1 MATKLLLAVYG
12 LFAAVAATATRAA
25 TELPGITVTGKVTP
39 SGDIVNRDRDQ
50 RSPDIHWP
58 PGLSLKLSEVFAH
71 NEIEINA
78 PCAAVWNH
86 LVQAKQW
93 PQWCSFSGKVKIRD
107 GSLILQKDTKFTWSG
122 LDLPQDDIAVF
133 QHSPEPLDSQVIE

>member
-1 MATKLLLAVYG
+1 LA
-12 LFAAVAATATRAA
+12 
-25 TELPGITVTGKVTP
+25 
-39 SGDIVNRDRDQ
+39 
-50 RSPDIHWP
+50 
-58 PGLSLKLSEVFAH
+58 PGLVSQIVRSV

-93 PQWCSFSGKVKIRD
+93 PQWCSFSDKVKIRD

-133 QHSPEPLDSQVIE
+133 HTLARATGQPSD

>member
-50 RSPDIHWP
+50 RSPDILWP
-58 PGLSLKLSEVFAH
+58 PGLSLKLSEVLTRLRSMRLAPRYGITSSKPSSGRNGAH
-71 NEIEINA
+71 FLTRSRLGT
-78 PCAAVWNH
+78 VH
-86 LVQAKQW
+86 
-93 PQWCSFSGKVKIRD
+93 
-107 GSLILQKDTKFTWSG
+107 
-122 LDLPQDDIAVF
+122 
-133 QHSPEPLDSQVIE
+133 